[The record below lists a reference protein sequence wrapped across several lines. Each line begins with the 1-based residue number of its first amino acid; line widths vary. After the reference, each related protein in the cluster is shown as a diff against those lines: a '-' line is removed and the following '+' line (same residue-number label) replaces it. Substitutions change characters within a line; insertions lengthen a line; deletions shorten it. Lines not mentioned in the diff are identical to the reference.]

1 MWSILGELSEI
12 KLYADANFPVTEKGE
27 DNSLTRIS
35 PYLTLHTH
43 TCRQTHRQ
51 ADTRTHTHA
60 RERTHTQAGRYTGT
74 HARARTHTNRQA
86 GRQTDTYTDTQK
98 YTHQH
103 SPITTMSPLVR
114 RRIDKGIPI
123 KTNNKIILLHWHCYP
138 YTVFTSITLTLDAR
152 LISLQAGLDAKV
164 FFHWPCRAS
173 GSKMYWPEIRIYLP
187 EYNVFP

>member
-1 MWSILGELSEI
+1 MWSILGEFSEI

-74 HARARTHTNRQA
+74 HTRACARTHTNRQA
-86 GRQTDTYTDTQK
+86 DR
-98 YTHQH
+98 HIH
-103 SPITTMSPLVR
+103 RHAEI
-114 RRIDKGIPI
+114 
-123 KTNNKIILLHWHCYP
+123 H
-138 YTVFTSITLTLDAR
+138 TSTLTYYHYEPLGPQKDRQRHSYQNKQQNDPTTLA
-152 LISLQAGLDAKV
+152 LLSLY
-164 FFHWPCRAS
+164 S
-173 GSKMYWPEIRIYLP
+173 IYKHNTHIGCP
-187 EYNVFP
+187 SY